1 MKHII
6 CIKLFD
12 ANKAPEVRER
22 LLSMKGKVPQLENI
36 WVGVDFLHSAR
47 SFDVVMIAELSGR
60 NVLDD
65 YQNDP
70 YHVSVKEY
78 LKTVAEKT
86 VALDCE

>member
-12 ANKAPEVRER
+12 SAKASEVREK
-22 LLSMKGKVPQLENI
+22 LLSMKGRVPQLDDI

-60 NVLDD
+60 DVLDA
-65 YQNDP
+65 YQNEP

-86 VALDCE
+86 IALDCD